1 MFINNIACNLLDGP
15 RHQQQRAGHEAFV
28 LLSAFGAGLAE
39 LAELTE
45 EEVDDEPPQSRHPYL
60 ALSQPQQGQ
69 WAYAL

>member
-1 MFINNIACNLLDGP
+1 MFI
-15 RHQQQRAGHEAFV
+15 

-39 LAELTE
+39 LTELTK